1 MTILSRSLV
10 FMLLLAAPPLAA
22 QQTTPERTGGRETS
36 SFADVTGFLDS
47 LEHRGSTFRF
57 GSLGTSTEGR
67 SIPFVIAAVPGVQGP
82 ADAQASGRVVVW
94 VQANIHAGEVEGKEA
109 VQMILRD
116 LAFGP
121 LRSLLDSLVLLVV
134 PIYNPDGNDAW
145 AAGSV
150 NRPGQNGPAI
160 VGRRPDG
167 LNLDLNRDYVK
178 MEAPET
184 RGAAAL
190 IDAWQP
196 DVFID
201 LHTTNGSYHGYAL
214 TYSPGLNPNDT
225 PANAYV
231 RDKLLPSIR
240 QRMKSR
246 HALEVFPYGNFRNQM
261 ADSLI
266 LGWETYD
273 ARPRFGT
280 NWTGLRGRMAILS
293 EAYSNDP
300 FPARITATYAFVQ
313 EILSMLAAE
322 RSGIKR
328 LVAQSARL
336 RPDSVTVRSVLAP
349 PVEQPVIA
357 EITTAAGDGDGPYAR
372 RNRTGEFRTIRMP
385 VYDRFTASRR
395 EARPVAYL
403 IPASLPD
410 VATLLQRQG
419 IQVERFTAP
428 WKGAAERF
436 RIDSI
441 SAQPW
446 AFEGHRTVT
455 VEGAWVAPAPYEA
468 ATGSY
473 LVRTDQP
480 LGTLASYI
488 LEPASEDG
496 IDTWNFVDRLLSL
509 RSPHPVARVREPIRA
524 TTIELH

>member
-1 MTILSRSLV
+1 MTNATRLLP
-10 FMLLLAAPPLAA
+10 LLLLCAPALAA
-22 QQTTPERTGGRETS
+22 QQTTPERTAGKETS
-36 SFADVTGFLDS
+36 SWSDVTNFLDS
-47 LEHRGSTFRF
+47 LERRGSAFRF
-57 GSLGTSTEGR
+57 GTLGTSTEGR
-67 SIPFVIAAVPGVQGP
+67 RIPFVIAAAPEVRGP
-82 ADAQASGRVVVW
+82 ADAHASGRVVVW
-94 VQANIHAGEVEGKEA
+94 LQANIHAGEVEGKEA
-109 VQMILRD
+109 AQMILRD
-116 LAFGP
+116 LGFGP
-121 LRSLLDSLVLLVV
+121 LRPLLDSLVILVV

-145 AAGSV
+145 APGNV

-214 TYSPGLNPNDT
+214 TYAPGLNPNDT

-231 RDKLLPSIR
+231 RDRFLPTIR

-246 HALEVFPYGNFRNQM
+246 HGLEVFPYGNFRNQM
-261 ADSLI
+261 ADSLV

-280 NWTGLRGRMAILS
+280 NWTGLRGGMAILS

-313 EILSMLAAE
+313 EVLGLLAAE
-322 RSGIKR
+322 ASGIRR
-328 LVAQSARL
+328 LVAQSAGL

-349 PVEQPVIA
+349 PTEQAVIA
-357 EITTAAGDGDGPYAR
+357 EITTPDGDGDGPYAR
-372 RNRTGEFRTIRMP
+372 RIRTGQFRTIRMP
-385 VYDRFTASRR
+385 VFDRFMPSRR

-403 IPASLPD
+403 LPASLPE
-410 VATLLQRQG
+410 VVQLLVRQG
-419 IQVERFTAP
+419 IEVEQLTASWQGP
-428 WKGAAERF
+428 AERF
-436 RIDSI
+436 RLDSL
-441 SAQPW
+441 SAQPY

-455 VEGAWVAPAPYEA
+455 VQGAWLESAPFDAPS
-468 ATGSY
+468 GSY

-480 LGTLASYI
+480 LGTLASYL

-496 IDTWNFVDRLLSL
+496 VVTWNFVDRLLTL
-509 RSPHPVARVREPIRA
+509 RAPYPVARVRGPVRA
-524 TTIELH
+524 AAVELH